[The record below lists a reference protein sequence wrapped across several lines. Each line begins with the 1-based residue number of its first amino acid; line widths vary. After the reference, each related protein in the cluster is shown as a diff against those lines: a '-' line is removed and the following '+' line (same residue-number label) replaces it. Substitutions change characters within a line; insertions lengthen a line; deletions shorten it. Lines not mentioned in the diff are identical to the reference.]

1 MKKLMANKHFLHIL
15 KNANPQL
22 RKNILKDSN
31 PDLIKAL
38 CEVCMNTLNGNM
50 KISNSTKSQL
60 KKYKKTLRCLA
71 SPKVK
76 LTRKRKLL
84 IQKGGFL
91 PVLLGS
97 LLAGAVGKLVE
108 HFTQ

>member
-1 MKKLMANKHFLHIL
+1 MKKLMTNKHFLHIL

-22 RKNILKDSN
+22 RKNILRNSN
-31 PDLIKAL
+31 PGLIKAL
-38 CEVCMNTLNGNM
+38 CEICTNTLNGNM
-50 KISNSTKSQL
+50 IISKSTKVRL
-60 KKYKKTLRCLA
+60 KKYKKTLRNLA

-76 LTRKRKLL
+76 LTRKRNIL